1 MQRGVYR
8 RLVADAT
15 IDVRELRAANA
26 PIRVVLA
33 DDRALLRGGLRVL
46 LEEESDIEVV
56 RGGGDVAAAA
66 RHVHN
71 HRPDVLVIDLTSP
84 DQPTIEAIARLRART
99 PETQIVVLAS
109 DREAASASALFA
121 AGAVG
126 FVAKEAVNTDL
137 TSAVRAAAQGERFVS
152 ARVEAATRGGAR
164 LSARDRLTARETE
177 VLRLIAFGHTSVEI
191 AGELRLSPRT
201 VETHRARIHKKL
213 ALVSRAELV
222 RYALRRGLLRA

>member
-1 MQRGVYR
+1 MSIVGF
-8 RLVADAT
+8 VAHAAT
-15 IDVRELRAANA
+15 DVREFSAAPTG

-33 DDRALLRGGLRVL
+33 DDRALLRGGLRIL
-46 LEEESDIEVV
+46 LEEQPDIEVV

-66 RHVHN
+66 SHVVS
-71 HRPDVLVIDLTSP
+71 HRPDVLVLDLTAP
-84 DQPTIEAIARLRART
+84 DQPALEAISRLRARA

-109 DREAASASALFA
+109 DREAASAAALFA

-126 FVAKEAVNTDL
+126 FVAKEVVSADL
-137 TSAVRAAAQGERFVS
+137 TPAVRAAAQGERFVS
-152 ARVEAATRGGAR
+152 ARVEAAIRNGGRPDTRG
-164 LSARDRLTARETE
+164 RLTARETQ

-191 AGELRLSPRT
+191 AEELQLSPRT

>member
-1 MQRGVYR
+1 
-8 RLVADAT
+8 VADAT
-15 IDVRELRAANA
+15 IDLAALRAANA

-46 LEEESDIEVV
+46 LEEEPDIEVV

-66 RHVHN
+66 RHVRD
-71 HRPDVLVIDLTSP
+71 HRPDVLVLDLGSP
-84 DQPTIEAIARLRART
+84 DGPTIEAIGRLRVRA

-109 DREAASASALFA
+109 EREAASAAALFA

-126 FVAKEAVNTDL
+126 FVAKEAVSAEL
-137 TSAVRAAAQGERFVS
+137 TPAVRTAAQGERFVS
-152 ARVEAATRGGAR
+152 PRVEAAMRSGGR
-164 LSARDRLTARETE
+164 LSGRDQLTARETE

-191 AGELRLSPRT
+191 AGELQLSPRT

-213 ALVSRAELV
+213 ALASRAELV

>member
-1 MQRGVYR
+1 M
-8 RLVADAT
+8 ADAT
-15 IDVRELRAANA
+15 IDVLEPRAANA

-46 LEEESDIEVV
+46 LEEEPDIEVV
-56 RGGGDVAAAA
+56 RGGGDVTAAA

-71 HRPDVLVIDLTSP
+71 HRPDVLVLDLFSP
-84 DQPTIEAIARLRART
+84 DHATIEAIGRLRART

-109 DREAASASALFA
+109 DRDAASAAALFA
-121 AGAVG
+121 AGALA
-126 FVAKEAVNTDL
+126 FVAKEAVEADL
-137 TSAVRAAAQGERFVS
+137 TSAVRAAAKGERFVS
-152 ARVEAATRGGAR
+152 ARVEAAMRSGAR
-164 LSARDRLTARETE
+164 ASARDRDRLTARETE

-191 AGELRLSPRT
+191 AEELRLSPRT

-213 ALVSRAELV
+213 ALATRAELV